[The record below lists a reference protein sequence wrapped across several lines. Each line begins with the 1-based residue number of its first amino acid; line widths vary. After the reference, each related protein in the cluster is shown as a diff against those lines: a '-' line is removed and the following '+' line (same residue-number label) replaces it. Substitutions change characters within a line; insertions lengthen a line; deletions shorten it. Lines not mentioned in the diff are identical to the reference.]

1 MLCNF
6 AGLDKLKE
14 ASKSVAQLSKDLV
27 VKEKELAVASAK
39 ADKVNKMKDFG
50 HISSY
55 RNMINGKM
63 IFFPAV
69 CGHLWNTV
77 FCAFCCV
84 LLGAGRSENQRRN
97 CYYCKE

>member
-39 ADKVNKMKDFG
+39 ADKVNKMKGFG
-50 HISSY
+50 HVGSY

-63 IFFPAV
+63 I
-69 CGHLWNTV
+69 LV
-77 FCAFCCV
+77 FQQFYVTRFSVLSV
-84 LLGAGRSENQRRN
+84 LLGVGRSENQRRN
-97 CYYCKE
+97 CYDCEE